1 MALSKVQ
8 RNFLT
13 SYELH
18 GSITAAADE
27 AGSQRTLHYRWLDNP
42 EYKAAFEQ
50 AEENACQAVDR
61 EIRRRA
67 VEGIEEP
74 VVYQGRIS
82 YERVRVGKKY
92 VKKPVTINRKSD
104 ILLMF
109 YAKSKR
115 PNVYRDNAKVELE
128 LSVPLI
134 EALKEGRKRLLEENE
149 RSSSDNITGS

>member
-1 MALSKVQ
+1 MALSKQQ
-8 RNFLT
+8 RRFLDA
-13 SYELH
+13 YERL
-18 GSITAAADE
+18 GTVKAAAEE
-27 AGSQRTLHYRWLDNP
+27 AGRHRDRHYEWLDDP

-74 VVYQGRIS
+74 VVYQGKIS
-82 YERVRVGKKY
+82 YDRVRVGKKY

-134 EALKEGRKRLLEENE
+134 EALKEGRKRLLEEHE
-149 RSSSDNITGS
+149 RSDSDNISGT